1 MISRRRARETPR
13 IYSSC
18 IRTHTRILR
27 INRCIYTY
35 DVARDTTTLRRRR
48 VLQFRSS
55 PFSSLLFSFSFSFSL
70 PFLFDSCTDP
80 SRRPTIDEFVVD
92 TDRPTNSTAIPRI
105 SSPSFLST
113 RHVLSLSLSSPSRPN
128 HRRKNQ
134 RIFAS
139 SVSFYPIGTRVSV
152 RAFVAYRPILPLSLL
167 HLPSAHVPLRLSPA
181 FLSLSLSLTA
191 SPPFRSSLDP
201 VTSLLPC
208 LRVLP
213 ESSPPE
219 TFFLS
224 PLRIELRGRFDIIE
238 WIFVKEP

>member
-1 MISRRRARETPR
+1 MTLPVIRRRSDVDVF
-13 IYSSC
+13 SSSDLHLS
-18 IRTHTRILR
+18 RLSSSRFLSLSR
-27 INRCIYTY
+27 
-35 DVARDTTTLRRRR
+35 
-48 VLQFRSS
+48 S
-55 PFSSLLFSFSFSFSL
+55 PFFSIRARIPRVDRPSTSSSLT
-70 PFLFDSCTDP
+70 P
-80 SRRPTIDEFVVD
+80 I
-92 TDRPTNSTAIPRI
+92 DRPTPPR
-105 SSPSFLST
+105 SPEFHPLLST

-167 HLPSAHVPLRLSPA
+167 HLPSAHVPLLLSPA

>member
-18 IRTHTRILR
+18 IRTHTRILH

-113 RHVLSLSLSSPSRPN
+113 RHVLSLSLSFPLASQSSTQKPS
-128 HRRKNQ
+128 
-134 RIFAS
+134 
-139 SVSFYPIGTRVSV
+139 Y
-152 RAFVAYRPILPLSLL
+152 
-167 HLPSAHVPLRLSPA
+167 LRLIRF
-181 FLSLSLSLTA
+181 FLSHRYTCFRARIRRISPHSSSFSPTPPLCTRSLSHR